1 MNLDDPP
8 RPLCRG
14 QHCDECL
21 AYPDGPLLYIGSN
34 RPMGGVFICERCAR
48 KGIEFFERCALDVT
62 DGE

>member
-14 QHCDECL
+14 QRCDECL

-34 RPMGGVFICERCAR
+34 RMVGGSFVCERCVR
-48 KGIEFFERCALDVT
+48 KGIELFERYAPEVPN
-62 DGE
+62 GK